1 MSDRWEISDVW
12 LANKAWVCASRC
24 SLWYCSL
31 SFINDKKGR
40 KIQYLPALLQE
51 STRPRQLYTRIIVCY
66 TEIIYNLPIK
76 AQQRLYFL
84 RQLRKFI
91 LPQEL
96 LKQFYSAI
104 IESVLCSSITVWFG
118 SATKTDIR
126 RLQRTVRTAERII
139 KNFTPPG
146 WGKGLRKSLWT
157 PHTQL
162 TLSLYCCPLAGATDH
177 WATKTARHKEQCFPP
192 GRYPPE
198 QHITHPGTVHL

>member
-1 MSDRWEISDVW
+1 MIVDFRR
-12 LANKAWVCASRC
+12 NP
-24 SLWYCSL
+24 
-31 SFINDKKGR
+31 
-40 KIQYLPALLQE
+40 PALPPLTIMNSTVTAVE
-51 STRPRQLYTRIIVCY
+51 SFRFLGTTISQDLKWNNHIDSTV
-66 TEIIYNLPIK
+66 K
-76 AQQRLYFL
+76 QAQQRLYFL
-84 RQLRKFI
+84 RQLRKFN

-96 LKQFYSAI
+96 LIQFHSAI

-139 KNFTPPG
+139 KNYTPPE

-162 TLSLYCCPLAGATDH
+162 TLSLYCCPLAGVTDH
-177 WATKTARHKEQCFPP
+177 WAQKQPDTRIVFPP
-192 GRYPPE
+192 GRIPPE